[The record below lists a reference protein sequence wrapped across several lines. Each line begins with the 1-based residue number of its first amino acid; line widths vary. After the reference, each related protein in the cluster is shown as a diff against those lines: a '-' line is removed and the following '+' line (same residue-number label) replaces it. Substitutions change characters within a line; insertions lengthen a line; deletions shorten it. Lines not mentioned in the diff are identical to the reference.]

1 MKPIGLA
8 SGYKQTEHLIF
19 KTDSFFKKN
28 LLDLRHPLDRNHT
41 HVADIS
47 VTKPYHSNEF
57 QWASKVAHSPRK
69 IVKGLIGESIWE
81 MLLGVNSC
89 RTNNSL
95 GSVLIQRIRE
105 EGSKHLAIIQ
115 MVKEDQNWNSWE
127 YGRNLFGI
135 ISVL

>member
-69 IVKGLIGESIWE
+69 IVKGLMKPATTLPYIHQTENPVS
-81 MLLGVNSC
+81 LL
-89 RTNNSL
+89 TENNRKIVRKS
-95 GSVLIQRIRE
+95 
-105 EGSKHLAIIQ
+105 SK
-115 MVKEDQNWNSWE
+115 
-127 YGRNLFGI
+127 
-135 ISVL
+135 